1 MTPSALAFENVT
13 AGYAPGRPVV
23 ERFDL
28 QLMPGEFLA
37 LVGPSGCGKS
47 TLLNLAAGLQAPDA
61 GRVTVD
67 GRPLTGLNRR
77 AAYMQQ
83 ADTLLPWKSVLDNVA
98 LGPILRGM
106 DKAEARR
113 LARQWLRTVG
123 LDADAERYP
132 AQLSGGMKKR
142 VALAQMLITDAS
154 ILLLDE
160 PFSALDAQLRQQMG
174 TELLR
179 LMRAGRRSA
188 LLITHDLQEA
198 IALADRVVVLS
209 AGPRCKVV
217 ESLAIE
223 LPRPRVVEDM
233 LQESRF
239 MDYHAALWGVLRRQV
254 RPDGSEAAC

>member
-1 MTPSALAFENVT
+1 MTSPALAFESVT

-23 ERFDL
+23 EQFDL

-67 GRPLTGLNRR
+67 GQPLAGPNRH
-77 AAYMQQ
+77 AGYMQQ
-83 ADTLLPWKSVLDNVA
+83 ADTLLPWKSALDNVA

-123 LDADAERYP
+123 LAADVDRYP

-142 VALAQMLITDAS
+142 VALAQMLITDS
-154 ILLLDE
+154 PILLLDE

-179 LMRAGRRSA
+179 LMRTGRRSA

-209 AGPRCKVV
+209 AGPRCQVV
-217 ESLAIE
+217 ESLAIQ

-233 LQESRF
+233 LQQPRF
-239 MDYHAALWGVLRRQV
+239 MDYHAALWSVLRQQV
-254 RPDGSEAAC
+254 RRAEKETAC